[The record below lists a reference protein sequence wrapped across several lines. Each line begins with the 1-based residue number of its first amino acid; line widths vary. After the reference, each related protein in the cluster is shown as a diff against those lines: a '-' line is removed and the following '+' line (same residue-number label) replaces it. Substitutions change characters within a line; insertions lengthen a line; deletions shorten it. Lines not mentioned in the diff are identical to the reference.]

1 MDNLVS
7 GMCGVGGYDRVPF
20 KVVGVV
26 RADAELKQQEPV
38 QTGRNYWERTGVPL
52 RVEGMGGRMR
62 N

>member
-20 KVVGVV
+20 KVVGDG
-26 RADAELKQQEPV
+26 RADAELKQEEPV
-38 QTGRNYWERTGVPL
+38 QTGRNYWERTGVPSK
-52 RVEGMGGRMR
+52 VEGMGGRMR